1 MFFLEHCP
9 FSAYPSV
16 DDFLTIFPSFL
27 SANKFGI
34 KLISFIFFL
43 NFIMKNIKLSAVLCA
58 LITLVFGCQP
68 PEPNEIITIYE
79 KGVFITHEGAF
90 AGGTGSVT
98 FYNGSIQND
107 IYSAANGGA
116 AIGNVLQSMT
126 IIGDKAYL
134 VVNNAKRITVV
145 DAKTFRYQDSIT
157 NTVLPRYLLDIDGKK
172 AFVSEWGAGGIE
184 GAVKVLDL
192 TTKKFTKT
200 INTGKGAERM
210 LRNGTAVWVVNNGGF
225 DSDSTVA
232 IIDIA
237 SEVVIRRI
245 VVGAAPNS
253 LVQDSNGDIWVL
265 CGGTY
270 GVVNSGKLVQIK
282 NNAIATTYNVPQGS
296 NSLVINTTK
305 NTFYFNTNNAIYQKD
320 LTATGSSVFLDKPA
334 AKAAF
339 DALYGLGID
348 PKTGNLFCADAKDY
362 ASKGVVYIFNNAK
375 ILQDSL
381 KTDVLPSNF
390 LFQ

>member
-1 MFFLEHCP
+1 
-9 FSAYPSV
+9 
-16 DDFLTIFPSFL
+16 
-27 SANKFGI
+27 
-34 KLISFIFFL
+34 
-43 NFIMKNIKLSAVLCA
+43 MKKIQLWAVLCA
-58 LITLVFGCQP
+58 LITLIFGCQP
-68 PEPNEIITIYE
+68 PEPNEIIAIYE

-145 DAKTFRYQDSIT
+145 DAKTFRFQDSIT
-157 NTVLPRYLLDIDGKK
+157 ATVLPRYLLDIDGKK
-172 AFVSEWGAGGIE
+172 AFVSEWGAGGVE

-225 DSDSTVA
+225 DADSTVA

-245 VVGAAPNS
+245 VAGAAPNS
-253 LVQDSNGDIWVL
+253 LVQDANGDVWVL
-265 CGGTY
+265 CGGNF
-270 GVVNSGKLVQIK
+270 GAANGKLVQIK
-282 NNAIATTYNVPQGS
+282 NNAIVATYNVPQGS
-296 NSLVINTTK
+296 NSLVANSTK
-305 NTFYFNTNNAIYQKD
+305 NTLYFATNKGVYQKD
-320 LTATGSSVFLDKPA
+320 LTTTTPSVFIEKPA
-334 AKAAF
+334 ATASF
-339 DALYGLGID
+339 GALYGLGID
-348 PKTGNLFCADAKDY
+348 PKTDNLFCADAKDY

-375 ILQDSL
+375 VLQDSL